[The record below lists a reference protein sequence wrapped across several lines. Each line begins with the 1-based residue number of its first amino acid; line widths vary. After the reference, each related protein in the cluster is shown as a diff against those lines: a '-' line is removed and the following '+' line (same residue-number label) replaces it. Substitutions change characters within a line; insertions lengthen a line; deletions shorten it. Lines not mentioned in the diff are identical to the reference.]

1 MQTSLAQTRP
11 TSPTPPA
18 PPVAPTLAPSL
29 TWFSTALI
37 VVCGILLPATTLLV
51 EALTHMCADGFFD
64 PLPTVGHV
72 FAIAAV
78 PLAGVVSLWVLKRR
92 DAARIEAVIF
102 AQAFAVAIS
111 GVYAV
116 IFAPM
121 TPVAAFGVMCWGL
134 GLLPLSP
141 LLSLMAGLRA
151 LTALRRLRRDAGL
164 PAHRA
169 ILGGLAAGVG
179 LLIALNIP
187 ATLTRVMLV
196 RAASDDPAVSRSGIA
211 WLRRLGQRDLMLRA
225 ASSRA
230 RGGFDLASAALDVFA
245 PIPYDKTREIY
256 YRVTGRPIEAEPAPR
271 VGSSLPGRRHQ
282 DDARWDV
289 NQGADQVGVIAWRGL
304 SLRSSRF
311 DGSVDARAA
320 VAYVEWTFELK
331 NDAPVPREA
340 RAELALPPGGVVSR
354 VTLWIDGQEHEAA
367 FAGRDLTRRAY
378 QRVVGARRD
387 PILVTASAPDRI
399 LVQCFPVLPDG
410 GVMKARIGITAPLQ
424 LTGRGAGTLGLPY
437 ITQRNFDVPAAVT
450 HAVWIASKDAFAPPA
465 PPLIRELV
473 TGGEDVRGQLAE
485 PTSPVPF
492 AAVTV
497 QRPAAITTAWTPER
511 AGKDVA
517 SRDAIVRQ
525 TLRAVTAQP
534 PSRLVVVV
542 DGGAAMKTAG
552 PVLAAALRTLPAG
565 VPVAIEIAGDE
576 VEDLLGGVVAV
587 AAEDVLAARLRATD
601 FAGGTDALPALA
613 AAWDLAAAA
622 PRGAVLW
629 IHGPQAMV
637 LAPTDELRQRM
648 ERRRDGPIIYTYAAI
663 GGENRLL
670 SNLGDLPSFKAVPRY
685 LPGMADLEAF
695 LRGLGGREERVVAV
709 RTREVNVHP
718 GALDGVETSDHL
730 ARLWAFDR
738 IDALMHPASRTP
750 PSAADQKEALALAAR
765 YHLVTGVSGAVVL
778 ESQGE
783 TDAVAASE
791 SERSSVPTVPEPET
805 WALLALVAALLLAT
819 LRSRRRLVARTS

>member
-1 MQTSLAQTRP
+1 MQISLARTK
-11 TSPTPPA
+11 PTPPA
-18 PPVAPTLAPSL
+18 SPVPPTL

-37 VVCGILLPATTLLV
+37 VVCGILLPAITLLV

-78 PLAGVVSLWVLKRR
+78 PLASVVSLWVLKRR
-92 DAARIEAVIF
+92 DGAHFEAVMF
-102 AQAFAVAIS
+102 AQAFAAAIS

-121 TPVAAFGVMCWGL
+121 TPVAAFGVMFWGL

-141 LLSLMAGLRA
+141 LLSLIAGVRTLM
-151 LTALRRLRRDAGL
+151 ALRRLRCAAGL
-164 PAHRA
+164 PARRA

-179 LLIALNIP
+179 LLLALNIP
-187 ATLTRVMLV
+187 AALTRVMLV

-211 WLRRLGQRDLMLRA
+211 WLRRVGQRDLMLRA

-230 RGGFDLASAALDVFA
+230 RGELDLVSAGLDVFA
-245 PIPYDKTREIY
+245 PIPYGKTREIY
-256 YRVTGRPIEAEPAPR
+256 YRVTGRPIEAEAAPR
-271 VGSSLPGRRHQ
+271 IGAGLPGRRHE

-289 NQGADQVGVIAWRGL
+289 NEGADQVGVIAWRGL
-304 SLRSSRF
+304 SLHSSRF

-320 VAYVEWTFELK
+320 LAYVEWTFELK
-331 NDAPVPREA
+331 NEAPVPREA

-399 LVQCFPVLPDG
+399 LVQCFPVRPDG
-410 GVMKARIGITAPLQ
+410 GVIKARIGITAPLQ
-424 LTGRGAGTLGLPY
+424 MTERGTGTLGLPY

-465 PPLIRELV
+465 PPLVRERV
-473 TGGEDVRGQLAE
+473 TGGEEVRGQLAE
-485 PTSPVPF
+485 PTSPAPF
-492 AAVTV
+492 AAVTI
-497 QRPAAITTAWTPER
+497 QGPATLMQAWTPER
-511 AGKDVA
+511 AGKDAA
-517 SRDAIVRQ
+517 SRNAIVWQ
-525 TLRAVTAQP
+525 TLQAVTAQP
-534 PSRLVVVV
+534 PSRLIVVL
-542 DGGAAMKTAG
+542 DGGAAMKTAA
-552 PVLAAALRTLPAG
+552 PVLGAALRALPAG
-565 VPVAIEIAGDE
+565 VPLAIEIAGDD
-576 VEDLLGGVVAV
+576 VADLLGGVVAG
-587 AAEDVLAARLRATD
+587 ADREALAARLGAID
-601 FAGGTDALPALA
+601 FAGGTDSLPALA

-637 LAPTDELRQRM
+637 LAPPDELRQRM
-648 ERRRDGPIIYTYAAI
+648 ERRKDGPTIYTYAAI

-670 SNLGDLPSFKAVPRY
+670 SSLGDLPGFKAVPRY
-685 LPGMADLEAF
+685 LPGAADLETF
-695 LRGLGGREERVVAV
+695 LRGLGGREGRVVAV
-709 RTREVNVHP
+709 RTRRANAHP

-738 IDALMHPASRTP
+738 IGALMHPASGAP
-750 PSAADQKEALALAAR
+750 PSEADQTEALTLAAR

-778 ESQGE
+778 EDQGE
-783 TDAVAASE
+783 TDAVAGGE
-791 SERSSVPTVPEPET
+791 SMPSSVPTVPEPET
-805 WALLALVAALLLAT
+805 WALLALVALLLLAT
-819 LRSRRRLVARTS
+819 VRSRWRLVAGRS